1 MQSGVGVTNNAEAL
15 RQVIERGFG
24 AGDLSVADDFAGE
37 DTIEH
42 EYSAPDVSGGVD
54 LLKAMISE
62 AREYM
67 PDLTMSVEDMVT
79 DGDKVWARSIG
90 RGTDAR
96 TGRAVTMTIFDV
108 CRFANGRIVEH
119 WGVPDRFALLHQAG
133 LLAAPPQ

>member
-1 MQSGVGVTNNAEAL
+1 MTNNAEAL

-24 AGDLSVADDFAGE
+24 SGDLSVADKFAG
-37 DTIEH
+37 DSTVEH
-42 EYSAPDVSGGVD
+42 EYAAPDVPGGVD

-62 AREYM
+62 AREHM
-67 PDLTMSVEDMVT
+67 PDLTMTVEDMVM
-79 DGDKVWARSIG
+79 DGDKVWTRSVG

-96 TGRAVTMTIFDV
+96 TGQPVTLTVFDV